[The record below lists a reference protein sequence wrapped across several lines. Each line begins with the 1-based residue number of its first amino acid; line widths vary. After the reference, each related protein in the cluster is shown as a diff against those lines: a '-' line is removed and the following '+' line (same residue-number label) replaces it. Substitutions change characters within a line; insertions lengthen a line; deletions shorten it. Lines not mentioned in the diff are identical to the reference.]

1 MDRDLPDRPVYAT
14 GPRRMTHMAVPRS
27 RCLSTKVTE
36 VEYATFESL
45 AGDQS
50 ISEWA
55 RDVLLH
61 ARTRSA
67 TEHILLAEVLAL
79 RTILL
84 NLHFAVST
92 GAPPTVES
100 MRQLIDRADREKLQK
115 AQERLAPASRS
126 R

>member
-1 MDRDLPDRPVYAT
+1 
-14 GPRRMTHMAVPRS
+14 MAVPRS

-36 VEYATFESL
+36 NEYATFESL
-45 AGDQS
+45 AGDLS

-55 RDVLLH
+55 RDILLH
-61 ARTRSA
+61 ARTRS
-67 TEHILLAEVLAL
+67 TTDQILLAEVLAL

-92 GAPPTVES
+92 GEPPTVEA

>member
-1 MDRDLPDRPVYAT
+1 
-14 GPRRMTHMAVPRS
+14 MAVPRS

-36 VEYATFESL
+36 DEYATFENL

-55 RDVLLH
+55 RDILLH
-61 ARTRSA
+61 ARTRWA
-67 TEHILLAEVLAL
+67 TEQILLAEVLAL

-92 GAPPTVES
+92 SAPPTVEV
-100 MRQLIDRADREKLQK
+100 MRQLIDRADREKLKK
-115 AQERLAPASRS
+115 AQERLAPAWRS